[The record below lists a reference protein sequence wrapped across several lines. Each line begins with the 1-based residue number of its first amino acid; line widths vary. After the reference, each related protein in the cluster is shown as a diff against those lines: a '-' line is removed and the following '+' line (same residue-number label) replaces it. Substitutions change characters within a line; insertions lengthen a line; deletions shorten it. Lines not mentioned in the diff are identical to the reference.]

1 MVNMANSQSRCD
13 PFFDHV
19 VSLLQYSARIE
30 READD
35 RTADYILV

>member
-19 VSLLQYSARIE
+19 VQYSARIE